1 MSQTS
6 LQQELSELEKQLM
19 STENEISR
27 LNTIRLRII
36 KKTDELKVKMKQI
49 MLDEVN
55 QTDWHKS
62 TYPWS
67 AGVLDKLTSVFKMK
81 SLRPTQLPAINVTMS
96 NHDCIVI
103 MPTGGGKSL
112 CFQLPALLS
121 PGLTVVVSPLVSL
134 MEDQVMALER
144 LSYPVAMLSATTPQ
158 KKTSAITNA
167 MDDKKS
173 PIKLIYVTPEKMAKS
188 KRFMAKLEKAYQ
200 KGCFSRLAIDE
211 VHCCSQWGNDFRPDY
226 KYLGIMKRQ
235 FPKVPIMGL
244 TATASATIVAD
255 IQKMLSIEDCVVLRA
270 PLDRPNLRYEVC
282 SKPSGQAEVLETLV
296 GLLLGRFRGQ
306 SGIVYCFSIK
316 DTHEVASGL
325 CQHGIRA
332 DCYNANMDHKDRS
345 DVHFRWSHN
354 KIDVVVATVAF
365 GMGIDKPD
373 VRFVIHHTMSKSVE
387 NYYQESGRAG
397 RDDAPAVCIVM
408 YRFADIF
415 RQTTSVFAE
424 KTGQEN
430 VYAMVSY
437 CMEARRCRRAV
448 LCQHF
453 GENREE
459 TCCNGMCD
467 NCDSTVSSTKE
478 VDVTRHVQDIYK
490 ILKAAV
496 AAGEQMTAAKLL
508 DAWTGKGGGAK
519 KWKERGATLTDLP
532 RERCEAIVTFCLL
545 EGYLSERFHT
555 TPYAYIS
562 YLEAGPMKEAVKKG
576 AKVVFPF
583 STRKQTST
591 DKQLPQPNKKR
602 KTSSA
607 SSQASSQKK
616 NRAEPQ
622 ATATPTTSTAE
633 VVVID

>member
-6 LQQELSELEKQLM
+6 LQEQLSELEKELL

-27 LNTIRLRII
+27 LNTIRRGIII
-36 KKTDELKVKMKQI
+36 KTEELKVRMKQI
-49 MLDEVN
+49 MLDEVS

-67 AGVLDKLTSVFKMK
+67 AAALDKLTSVFKLK
-81 SLRPTQLPAINVTMS
+81 RLRSVQHPVINVTMS

-121 PGLTVVVSPLVSL
+121 PGFTLVVSPLVSL
-134 MEDQVMALER
+134 MEDQAMALKR
-144 LSYPVAMLSATTPQ
+144 LSYPVAMLSATTPK
-158 KKTSAITNA
+158 KKTLSIVNA
-167 MDDKKS
+167 MDNKES
-173 PIKLIYVTPEKMAKS
+173 PIKLIYVTPEKLAKS

-200 KGCFSRLAIDE
+200 KGRFSRLAIDE

-255 IQKMLSIEDCVVLRA
+255 IQKMLSIEHSVVMRA

-282 SKPSGQAEVLETLV
+282 CKPSGQAEVLEALA
-296 GLLLGRFRGQ
+296 GLILGRFRGQ

-332 DCYNANMDHKDRS
+332 DCYNANMDYGERS
-345 DVHFRWSHN
+345 SVHHRWSHN
-354 KIDVVVATVAF
+354 EIEVVVATVAF

-437 CMEARRCRRAV
+437 CMEARRCRRTV

-453 GENREE
+453 GEERKEM
-459 TCCNGMCD
+459 CCNGMCD
-467 NCDSTVSSTKE
+467 NCDSTASFTKD
-478 VDVTRHVQDIYK
+478 VDVTKHVREIYK
-490 ILKAAV
+490 ILEAAA
-496 AAGEQMTAAKLL
+496 AAGEQMTAIKLL
-508 DAWTGKGGGAK
+508 DAWTGKGGGAR
-519 KWKERGATLTDLP
+519 KWKERGATRTDLP
-532 RERCEAIVTFCLL
+532 RERCESVVTFCLL

-562 YLEAGPMKEAVKKG
+562 YLEAGPMQEAVREG
-576 AKVVFPF
+576 SRVVFPF
-583 STRKQTST
+583 STQKQTT
-591 DKQLPQPNKKR
+591 PNVQLPPPNKRR
-602 KTSSA
+602 KSSSSS
-607 SSQASSQKK
+607 SSQVSQKK
-616 NRAEPQ
+616 SRAEPQ
-622 ATATPTTSTAE
+622 HTVTPTTSE

>member
-1 MSQTS
+1 MSQKT
-6 LQQELSELEKQLM
+6 LQEELGELEKELV

-27 LNTIRLRII
+27 LNTIRICII
-36 KKTDELKVKMKQI
+36 KKTEELKVKMKQI
-49 MLDEVN
+49 MMDELN

-67 AGVLDKLTSVFKMK
+67 AGVLDKLTSVFKLK
-81 SLRPTQLPAINVTMS
+81 SLRPTQMPAINVTMS

-121 PGLTVVVSPLVSL
+121 PGITLVVSPLVSL

-144 LSYPVAMLSATTPQ
+144 LSYPAAMLSATTP
-158 KKTSAITNA
+158 KKKASDILNA
-167 MDDKKS
+167 MDNKKS

-211 VHCCSQWGNDFRPDY
+211 VHCCSQWGHDFRPDY
-226 KYLGIMKRQ
+226 RYLGIMKRQ
-235 FPKVPIMGL
+235 FPKVPILGL
-244 TATASATIVAD
+244 TATASASIVAD
-255 IQKMLSIEDCVVLRA
+255 VQKMLSIEHSVVLRA

-282 SKPSGQAEVLETLV
+282 CKPSGQAEVLETLV
-296 GLLLGRFRGQ
+296 NLISRRFRGQ

-332 DCYNANMDHKDRS
+332 DSYNANMEHKERS
-345 DVHFRWSHN
+345 DVHWRWSHGE
-354 KIDVVVATVAF
+354 IDVVVATVAF

-373 VRFVIHHTMSKSVE
+373 VRFVIHQTMSKSVE

-397 RDDAPAVCIVM
+397 RDDAPAVCIIM

-430 VYAMVSY
+430 VYSMVSY
-437 CMEARRCRRAV
+437 CTEVRRCRRTI

-453 GENREE
+453 GEEREE
-459 TCCNGMCD
+459 TSCNGMCD
-467 NCDSTVSSTKE
+467 NCDSTASSTKD

-562 YLEAGPMKEAVKKG
+562 YLEAGPMQEAVKEG
-576 AKVVFPF
+576 AKVVFTF
-583 STRKQTST
+583 STKKQTPPEMR
-591 DKQLPQPNKKR
+591 LPQANKRR
-602 KTSSA
+602 KSSSSTSS
-607 SSQASSQKK
+607 QVSQKK

-622 ATATPTTSTAE
+622 ATVTPTTSAAE